1 MKSPNKTRILIATA
15 AGAALV
21 LTGLSA
27 CGKMG
32 HLEQAP
38 PMYGKD
44 AKSSWSASQTSG
56 GGNEA
61 TNSTSAS
68 KETERALPDANGP
81 NNSPLNK
88 PGQGKGQLEGFG
100 NATGTHY

>member
-15 AGAALV
+15 AGATLI

-27 CGKMG
+27 CGKVG

-38 PMYGKD
+38 PMYGSA
-44 AKSSWSASQTSG
+44 AKSSWSASQLPG
-56 GGNEA
+56 GGSEA

-68 KETERALPDANGP
+68 KDSERAKPDANGP

-88 PGQGKGQLEGFG
+88 PGQGNTPLEGFG

>member
-1 MKSPNKTRILIATA
+1 MMSPRKTRILMATA
-15 AGAALV
+15 VGATLI

-38 PMYGKD
+38 PLYGQA
-44 AKSSWSASQTSG
+44 AKSSWSASQLPG

-61 TNSTSAS
+61 TNSSSAS
-68 KETERALPDANGP
+68 KESERALPDPNGP
-81 NNSPLNK
+81 NNSPLAK
-88 PGQGKGQLEGFG
+88 PSGKTPLEGFG
-100 NATGTHY
+100 NAAHY

>member
-1 MKSPNKTRILIATA
+1 MKSSNKTRILVATA

-38 PMYGKD
+38 PMVGAA
-44 AKSSWSASQTSG
+44 AKSSWSASQIAG

-61 TNSTSAS
+61 TNSSETS
-68 KETERALPDANGP
+68 KETERALPDPNGP

-88 PGQGKGQLEGFG
+88 PGQGKGPLEGFG
-100 NATGTHY
+100 NATKY